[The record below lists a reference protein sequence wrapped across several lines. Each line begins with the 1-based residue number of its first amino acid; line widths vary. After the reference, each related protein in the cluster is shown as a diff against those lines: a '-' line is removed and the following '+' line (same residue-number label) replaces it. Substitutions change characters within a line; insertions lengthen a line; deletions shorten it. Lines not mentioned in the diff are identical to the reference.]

1 MSAATSW
8 WPHYR
13 MNHAQAAFC
22 SIVAAALG
30 ALRVSS
36 AFVSA
41 SVMPLQGTVAMAER
55 SWPVGTERGFK
66 SMPPLSGPEDMRP
79 HQRWLPVASAAA
91 ACLISKAA
99 LCRSVRF
106 RSKSTRCAASV
117 IGRAASSGDV
127 KAVQISSARNSAYKQ
142 LVKLESRL
150 GRTKAGRFVAEGD
163 TFLRMRPRT
172 IFIRQSRWN
181 ADGEGMILST
191 ARAGAEAGSVNEDVS
206 PLEWGGGLPFDDGR
220 AGAKFGVAVLANDLF
235 DKISTQE
242 QSQGVLCVFALP
254 SLDSRSGSRPVT
266 GSSVMVLDRI
276 EDPNNL
282 GVIMRTMEAFGSKTL
297 IMTKGTVDVFNPK
310 VVRCSMG
317 AVVRGS
323 IEVMQVESA
332 SELRSLLRGFR
343 IFATSLAGGRSCVSS
358 SDLSR
363 CVTGRDAFVLGNEAR
378 GVSPEVLAVADDIV
392 RIPMVP
398 GVDSLNVSVAAGI
411 VLHAALPAAGKM
423 PS

>member
-1 MSAATSW
+1 
-8 WPHYR
+8 
-13 MNHAQAAFC
+13 
-22 SIVAAALG
+22 
-30 ALRVSS
+30 
-36 AFVSA
+36 
-41 SVMPLQGTVAMAER
+41 
-55 SWPVGTERGFK
+55 
-66 SMPPLSGPEDMRP
+66 
-79 HQRWLPVASAAA
+79 
-91 ACLISKAA
+91 
-99 LCRSVRF
+99 
-106 RSKSTRCAASV
+106 
-117 IGRAASSGDV
+117 
-127 KAVQISSARNSAYKQ
+127 
-142 LVKLESRL
+142 
-150 GRTKAGRFVAEGD
+150 
-163 TFLRMRPRT
+163 MRPRT